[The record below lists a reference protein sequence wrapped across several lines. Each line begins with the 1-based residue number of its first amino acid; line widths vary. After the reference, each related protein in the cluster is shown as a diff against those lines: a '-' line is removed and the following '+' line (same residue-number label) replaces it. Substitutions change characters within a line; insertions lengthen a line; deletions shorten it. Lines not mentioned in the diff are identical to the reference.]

1 MNRNTLLIAI
11 AAVVVVGIAVGLL
24 LTGAGQTGS
33 LQGASGPVPTSLDLI
48 VSNCSPPDARGYSS
62 FTITGHLMVSG
73 GVVANRTVNLYGVF
87 PERGTSAA
95 EPLVTGRDGSFR
107 VTRNVLPSAN
117 STGDNYQAVFGG
129 DAEYGPSTSE
139 KVYSPC

>member
-24 LTGAGQTGS
+24 LVGAGQTGS
-33 LQGASGPVPTSLDLI
+33 LQGASVPIPTSLDLI

-73 GVVANRTVNLYGVF
+73 GVVANRTVNLVGVF
-87 PERGTSAA
+87 PERGISAV
-95 EPLVTGRDGSFR
+95 EQFVTGRDGSFR
-107 VTRNVLPSAN
+107 VTRDVLPSAN
-117 STGDNYQAVFGG
+117 ATDNYQAFFYG

-139 KVYSPC
+139 KVYRPC